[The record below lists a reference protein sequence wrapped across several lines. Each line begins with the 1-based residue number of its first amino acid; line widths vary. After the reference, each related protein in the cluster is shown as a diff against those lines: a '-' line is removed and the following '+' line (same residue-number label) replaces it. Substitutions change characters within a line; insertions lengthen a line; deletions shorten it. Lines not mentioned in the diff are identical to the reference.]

1 MKNYSSLRV
10 LLLIFVL
17 SVCASGAKAQTVSYC
32 SNNVNACNNPAGPT
46 VSEPSW
52 GTGGYYLWQVDQGP
66 STTTVKTES
75 GYPNAPPGNG
85 FSTGLFDI
93 PAARNIHEIH
103 GTVNFTVHSSGS
115 CQTGAI
121 IAEVRD
127 QAGNTLASVWLQT
140 EASNT
145 VTSIPI
151 RGTFPS
157 APLVSQLSLNTYNN
171 QCSAVTLSWDLVM
184 N

>member
-1 MKNYSSLRV
+1 MENFMRM
-10 LLLIFVL
+10 LLVIFAF
-17 SVCASGAKAQTVSYC
+17 SICASAAEAQVTVC
-32 SNNVNACNNPAGPT
+32 SSGCNDPNGIKVP
-46 VSEPSW
+46 ESW
-52 GTGGYYLWQVDQGP
+52 GYYLWTMDQG
-66 STTTVKTES
+66 SLTTTLKTES
-75 GYPNAPPGNG
+75 GYTNAPSGNG
-85 FSTGLFDI
+85 FSTGLFSL

-103 GTVNFTVHSSGS
+103 GTVNFTVHTQTS
-115 CQTGAI
+115 CGTGAI

-140 EASNT
+140 EANNT

-171 QCSAVTLSWDLVM
+171 QCSPVTLSWDLVM

>member
-1 MKNYSSLRV
+1 MKNFLNLRA
-10 LLLIFVL
+10 LLMIFAL
-17 SVCASGAKAQTVSYC
+17 AACTSAANAQVSYC
-32 SNNVNACNNPAGPT
+32 SNNVNGCTNPST
-46 VSEPSW
+46 VTEPW
-52 GTGGYYLWQVDQGP
+52 GYYLWQIDQG
-66 STTTVKTES
+66 SITTTLKTES
-75 GYPNAPPGNG
+75 GYTTAPAGNG
-85 FSTGLFDI
+85 FSTGLFNI

-103 GTVNFTVHSSGS
+103 GTVNFTVHSNGS

-127 QAGNTLASVWLQT
+127 QAGNTLASVWLQN
-140 EASNT
+140 EANNT

-157 APLVSQLSLNTYNN
+157 APSVSQLSLNTYNN